1 MKKCPFCAEE
11 IQDAAI
17 VCKHCGLP
25 RKSSRDWWTTGIALM
40 ALGLSLYGVAVSREG
55 ASKTQTLEVT
65 GLLNEAW
72 DLMGGQEGTVAFVV
86 GRVAKAGNM
95 EKARR
100 LIEDALFLEP
110 SNARAHFSQATYL
123 RATGKD
129 AQAIQEFRETL
140 MLHGVPRDRPGRRTV
155 ILTPAELRTFLSV
168 ASYHVRL
175 AVAIGALAPKLR
187 LGNILALRWDRHL
200 DADRLPMRDR
210 SGTID
215 PYCSDRS
222 GHTATCGLSG
232 RRMRVPGYHRRSG
245 TRSPTWARCI
255 PLTVLVVSGVAAA
268 SVSTARISALQTQP
282 GSSTPG
288 TPATREVLDQYCIG
302 CHNARLLTAGLAL
315 DSVDA
320 TRPEADPELWERVI
334 GKLRAG
340 SMPPPSRPRP
350 AAAIYDVVAG
360 RLEAAL
366 DRAWAAEP
374 DPGRGGA
381 VHRLNRTEYSN
392 AIRDL
397 FALDI
402 DVSSL
407 LPGDETADGSFDNF
421 ANVLTISRAHLDR
434 YLSVARQV
442 TRLAVGLPPVSP
454 GFETFEI
461 PLHVVQDGRQ
471 DEALPLGS
479 RGGLAIPYHFP
490 VDGEYLFKVRLRR
503 QYQAYIM
510 GMGWTQQ
517 LDVRLD
523 GRLLER
529 LTVGGDA
536 PGTPAASSYAGD
548 GEPGFAGAE
557 EWEAYMQL
565 TGDAGLEVRVPV
577 EAGQHVVGVSFVREL
592 WEPEGLPQPLQRGRV
607 LTNDQIYMGY
617 AAVGSVEIG
626 GPFEV
631 PGSVADTP
639 SRQAIFSCRPRS
651 ATGVDD
657 DERPCARE
665 ILSRFARRAYRRP
678 VTEGDLATLFEFF
691 DSSRRDG
698 GSFDSG
704 IQFALERLLV
714 DPDFLLRVHREPA
727 RLPSGQ
733 AVYPL
738 SDLEVASRLSFFLWS
753 SIPDD
758 ELLSLAEQ
766 GRLREPA
773 VLEQQTR
780 RLLADPRATEA
791 LVDDFAAQWLN
802 LRRVV
807 EVVVDPNQYPNYDET
822 LLRAFTRETELFVG
836 STLLE
841 DRSVTELLDADYTF
855 VNERLARHYEIP
867 GVYGSRFR
875 RVHLPNHDQRGGLLA
890 EGALL
895 ATTSYPDRTSPVL
908 RGKWLLDNIFGLPV
922 PPPPLGVDT
931 NLDQAPGSQPQ
942 SIRDR
947 LEQHRRSPVCAS
959 CHSVI
964 DPLGFALENFD
975 VIGGWRTIDESGQ
988 PVDPTG
994 TTASGARVEGL
1005 AGLRALLLDN
1015 PDQFPQTVTEKLLA
1029 YALGRRL
1036 EYYDR
1041 PTVRTI
1047 VRAAAGDGY
1056 RWSSLIVGIVKSPTF
1071 LMRAA
1076 ETAAN

>member
-1 MKKCPFCAEE
+1 MRILGHARE
-11 IQDAAI
+11 
-17 VCKHCGLP
+17 
-25 RKSSRDWWTTGIALM
+25 RD
-40 ALGLSLYGVAVSREG
+40 
-55 ASKTQTLEVT
+55 
-65 GLLNEAW
+65 
-72 DLMGGQEGTVAFVV
+72 
-86 GRVAKAGNM
+86 
-95 EKARR
+95 ARR
-100 LIEDALFLEP
+100 TGVRCVLFL
-110 SNARAHFSQATYL
+110 
-123 RATGKD
+123 
-129 AQAIQEFRETL
+129 
-140 MLHGVPRDRPGRRTV
+140 
-155 ILTPAELRTFLSV
+155 
-168 ASYHVRL
+168 
-175 AVAIGALAPKLR
+175 
-187 LGNILALRWDRHL
+187 
-200 DADRLPMRDR
+200 
-210 SGTID
+210 
-215 PYCSDRS
+215 
-222 GHTATCGLSG
+222 
-232 RRMRVPGYHRRSG
+232 
-245 TRSPTWARCI
+245 
-255 PLTVLVVSGVAAA
+255 VLVVVAVGLV
-268 SVSTARISALQTQP
+268 SVFPERVSARQTQP
-282 GSSTPG
+282 VSAP
-288 TPATREVLDQYCIG
+288 PATRELLDQYCIG
-302 CHNARLLTAGLAL
+302 CHNERLQTAGLAL
-315 DSVDA
+315 DAVDA

-334 GKLRAG
+334 AKLRAR
-340 SMPPPSRPRP
+340 SMPPPRRPRP
-350 AAAIYDVVAG
+350 DAAIYDLVAG
-360 RLEAAL
+360 RLESAL
-366 DRAWAAEP
+366 DQAWAAAP
-374 DPGRGGA
+374 NPGRGSA
-381 VHRLNRTEYSN
+381 VHRLNRTEYCN

-402 DVSSL
+402 DVTAL

-421 ANVLTISRAHLDR
+421 ADVLTISRAHLDR

-442 TRLAVGLPPVSP
+442 TRLAVGLPSVSP

-479 RGGLAIPYHFP
+479 RGGLAISYNFP
-490 VDGEYLFKVRLRR
+490 VDGEYVIKVRLRR

-510 GMGWTQQ
+510 GMGWPQQ

-529 LTVGGDA
+529 LRVGGDA

-557 EWEAYMQL
+557 DWEAFMQL
-565 TGDAGLEVRVPV
+565 TGDADLEVRVAV
-577 EAGQHVVGVSFVREL
+577 EAGQRVVGVSFVREL
-592 WEPEGLPQPLQRGRV
+592 WEPEELPQPLQRGRV

-617 AAVGSVEIG
+617 AAVGAVEIG
-626 GPFEV
+626 GPYEA
-631 PGSVADTP
+631 PGSVADTS
-639 SRQAIFSCRPRS
+639 SRQAIFSCRPQS
-651 ATGVDD
+651 ASDD
-657 DERPCARE
+657 AERPCARD
-665 ILSRFARRAYRRP
+665 ILSRFARRGYRRP
-678 VTEGDLATLFEFF
+678 VRDSDLATLLDFF
-691 DSSRRDG
+691 DMGRRDG

-714 DPDFLLRVHREPA
+714 DPDFLLRVHRDPA
-727 RLPSGQ
+727 GLAAGQ
-733 AVYPL
+733 TLYPL

-773 VLEQQTR
+773 VLEQQAR
-780 RLLADPRATEA
+780 RLLADPRSTVA

-807 EVVVDPNQYPNYDET
+807 EVVVDPTQYPNYDET
-822 LLRAFTRETELFVG
+822 LLRAFTRETELFVA
-836 STLLE
+836 STLRE

-875 RVHLPNHDQRGGLLA
+875 RVPLPNRDQRGGLLA
-890 EGALL
+890 NGALL

-922 PPPPLGVDT
+922 PPPPPGVDT
-931 NLDQAPGSQPQ
+931 NLDGEPGAVPTT
-942 SIRDR
+942 IRER
-947 LEQHRRSPVCAS
+947 LAQHRRSPTCAS

-988 PVDPTG
+988 PVDATG

-1005 AGLRALLLDN
+1005 SGLRALLLDN
-1015 PDQFPQTVTEKLLA
+1015 PEQFPRTVTEKLLA
-1029 YALGRRL
+1029 YAIGRRL

-1047 VRAAAGDGY
+1047 VRDAAGGGY

-1071 LMRAA
+1071 LMRAT
-1076 ETAAN
+1076 ETATN